1 MKYFFDDWKNAVQK
15 LNDSI
20 EKSVGEIRE
29 CKDAIRRLQVDN
41 VNESHR
47 GRYVRDDDRIVL
59 SAPEIVI
66 GNVDKGG
73 YLLPGQPSRI
83 VIRGKGISVE
93 GSGDTGSIVSR
104 APSIRTFAVD
114 PGSDGRENVVSAI
127 SEVVTQAKGISLCS
141 SRGDGVFTST
151 AGGGYGLHLHS
162 DSGLFIEASDSA
174 ANKKSSIETRIGN
187 LNKSKDG
194 IKKSAQDLKKTF
206 EDAVSQLEKV
216 VSDSDALSDDILE
229 LRGSVGTIDDLHTQ
243 FVQSMDTA
251 YKAFLSYSSQ
261 LSSLAETCRQIKCL
275 EEAKKSIPE
284 AKAFQEKNTGAGV
297 WISGETIGL
306 ASVDGDGNIR
316 VNPGAGVHIQSNSV
330 SVSARGHDGA
340 LLEKGR
346 ISLGAMDID
355 LSTAD
360 TKYKDQKKRDSAD
373 IPAVGN
379 VRIASK
385 NVTLEAV
392 DYEFKDN
399 KKTEKALTKE
409 GTLTIRVETTDLS
422 ATDTEG
428 KAVGSLE
435 LNAKDIEIKA
445 TDVKKDNRSDDK
457 LAPGGAVLVTAEKV
471 LVGSRGKEDKTK
483 QLQISAD
490 KTGIF
495 GDTTAELQQGEAK
508 AVVQLDGG
516 NLSLSGGKTGLFGD
530 TTVNGKTEFKADIKA
545 PKASIDNVEAK
556 SSFKS
561 PNISDGIAIPA
572 PPSTAKLSAKLKTE
586 EKKKKE
592 KKKKEEDKK

>member
-1 MKYFFDDWKNAVQK
+1 MSYFFDDWKTAVQK

-41 VNESHR
+41 VNEEHC
-47 GRYVRDDDRIVL
+47 GRYVRDNNRIVL

-83 VIRGKGISVE
+83 VIRGNGISFE

-104 APSIRTFAVD
+104 APSIRTVAVD
-114 PGSDGRENVVSAI
+114 PGSDGRENVVTGI
-127 SEVVTQAKGISLCS
+127 SEVVTQAKGISLS
-141 SRGDGVFTST
+141 SSQGDGVFTSP
-151 AGGGYGLHLHS
+151 AGSGYGLHLHS
-162 DSGLFIEASDSA
+162 DSGLFIEAADSA
-174 ANKKSSIETRIGN
+174 VNKKSSIEARIGN

-194 IKKSAQDLKKTF
+194 IKKSAGELKKAF

-216 VSDSDALSDDILE
+216 TSDSDALSDDIID
-229 LRGSVGTIDDLHTQ
+229 LRGSVGTIDDLHDRM
-243 FVQSMDTA
+243 VDAMRIA
-251 YKAFLSYSSQ
+251 ANAFYNYSAR
-261 LSSLAETCRQIKCL
+261 LADLAEVCRQIKCL

-306 ASVDGDGNIR
+306 SSVDGDGNIR

-340 LLEKGR
+340 LLEKGG
-346 ISLGAMDID
+346 ISLNAMNID

-360 TKYKDQKKRDSAD
+360 TKFKDQKKRDSAD
-373 IPAVGN
+373 LPAVGN
-379 VRIASK
+379 IRVVSK
-385 NVTLEAV
+385 NVSVESV
-392 DYEFKDN
+392 DYELKDK

-409 GTLTIRVETTDLS
+409 GTLSIRVETTDLS

-428 KAVGSLE
+428 KAVGSVE

-457 LAPGGAVLVTAEKV
+457 LAAGGAVLVTAEKV

-495 GDTTAELQQGEAK
+495 GDTTAEMQQGEAK

-530 TTVNGKTEFKADIKA
+530 TTINGKTEFKADIKA

>member
-1 MKYFFDDWKNAVQK
+1 MSYIFDDWKKAVQK

-20 EKSVGEIRE
+20 EKSVGEIRA
-29 CKDAIRRLQVDN
+29 CKDAIRRLQIDN
-41 VNESHR
+41 ANEEHC
-47 GRYVRDDDRIVL
+47 GRYLRDNDRIVL

-73 YLLPGQPSRI
+73 YLLPGQPSRV
-83 VIRGKGISVE
+83 VIRSKGISFE
-93 GSGDTGSIVSR
+93 GSGNTGSIVSR
-104 APSIRTFAVD
+104 APSIRTAAVD
-114 PGSDGRENVVSAI
+114 PGADGRENVVSSI
-127 SEVVTQAKGISLCS
+127 SEVVTQAKGISLSS
-141 SRGDGVFTST
+141 SRGEGVFTSPAVT
-151 AGGGYGLHLHS
+151 GYGLHLHS
-162 DSGLFIEASDSA
+162 DSGLFIEAADSA
-174 ANKKSSIETRIGN
+174 VARKSSIEARIGT

-194 IKKSAQDLKKTF
+194 IKKNVGDLKKAF

-216 VSDSDALSDDILE
+216 ASDSDALSDDILD
-229 LRGSVGTIDDLHTQ
+229 LRGSVGTIDDLHDRM
-243 FVQSMDTA
+243 VAAMRMASD
-251 YKAFLSYSSQ
+251 AFYSYSAQ
-261 LSSLAETCRQIKCL
+261 LADLAEVCRQIKCL
-275 EEAKKSIPE
+275 EEAKKSIPD

-297 WISGETIGL
+297 WISGETIDL
-306 ASVDGDGNIR
+306 SSVDGDGNIR
-316 VNPGAGVHIQSNSV
+316 VNPGSGVHIQSNSV
-330 SVSARGHDGA
+330 SVSARGYDGA
-340 LLEKGR
+340 LLEKGC
-346 ISLGAMDID
+346 ISLNAMDID

-373 IPAVGN
+373 LPAVGN
-379 VRIASK
+379 IRVVSK
-385 NVTLEAV
+385 NVTVESV
-392 DYEFKDN
+392 DYELKDK

-409 GTLTIRVETTDLS
+409 GTLSIRVETTDLS

-530 TTVNGKTEFKADIKA
+530 TTVNGKAEFKADIKA
-545 PKASIDNVEAK
+545 PKASIDNIEAK
-556 SSFKS
+556 TSFKS
-561 PNISDGIAIPA
+561 PNISDGFAIPA
-572 PPSTAKLSAKLKTE
+572 PPSAARLSAKLKTE

-592 KKKKEEDKK
+592 KKKKEEKK

>member
-1 MKYFFDDWKNAVQK
+1 MSYFFDDWKKAVQK

-20 EKSVGEIRE
+20 DKSVGEIRE
-29 CKDAIRRLQVDN
+29 CKDAIRRLQVNN
-41 VNESHR
+41 VNESHQ
-47 GRYVRDDDRIVL
+47 GRYVRDNDRIVL

-104 APSIRTFAVD
+104 APSIRTVAVD

-127 SEVVTQAKGISLCS
+127 SEVVTQAKGISLS
-141 SRGDGVFTST
+141 SSQGDGIFTSP
-151 AGGGYGLHLHS
+151 AVAGYGLNLHS
-162 DSGLFIEASDSA
+162 DSALFIEAADSA
-174 ANKKSSIETRIGN
+174 VARKSSIEARISD

-194 IKKSAQDLKKTF
+194 IKKNVGNLKKAF
-206 EDAVSQLEKV
+206 EDAVSQLEKIA
-216 VSDSDALSDDILE
+216 SDSAALSDDILD
-229 LRGSVGTIDDLHTQ
+229 LRGSVGTVDDLHNRL
-243 FVQSMDTA
+243 MDA
-251 YKAFLSYSSQ
+251 MRMASAAFYGYSAQ
-261 LSSLAETCRQIKCL
+261 LADLAEVCRQIKCL

-316 VNPGAGVHIQSNSV
+316 VNPEAGVHIQSNSV

-340 LLEKGR
+340 LLEKGSIR
-346 ISLGAMDID
+346 MNAMDID

-373 IPAVGN
+373 MPAVGN
-379 VRIASK
+379 VRIVSK
-385 NVTLEAV
+385 NVSVESV
-392 DYEFKDN
+392 DYELKDK

-409 GTLTIRVETTDLS
+409 GTLSIRVETTDLS

-457 LAPGGAVLVTAEKV
+457 LAAGGAVLVTAEKV

-572 PPSTAKLSAKLKTE
+572 PPSTARLSAKLKTE